1 MKTAIFL
8 NIHADLYARFA
19 HIRTQLLQGSKVSQA
34 SALGEVLSEISCEII
49 EQVFM
54 VILQDKRHAQHT
66 GDSEKVVQQILEAVR
81 KYMPWSVSFFSNERL
96 LPLVEYVFNT
106 IQVEDEKFY
115 MTYPISQQLTQQ
127 IQSSSKK
134 LMAGDS
140 SEISPVMKLLVEV
153 IDLGVTHL
161 MREPKKTLKFNFV
174 VDKTLN
180 GAINMMTHLGYKRL
194 EKIGTQL
201 DATTAADYVE
211 YFLKFMRHQ
220 A

>member
-180 GAINMMTHLGYKRL
+180 GVINMMTHLGYKRL
-194 EKIGTQL
+194 EKIDTQL

>member
-1 MKTAIFL
+1 MNTAVFL

-115 MTYPISQQLTQQ
+115 MTYPISQ
-127 IQSSSKK
+127 
-134 LMAGDS
+134 
-140 SEISPVMKLLVEV
+140 
-153 IDLGVTHL
+153 
-161 MREPKKTLKFNFV
+161 
-174 VDKTLN
+174 
-180 GAINMMTHLGYKRL
+180 
-194 EKIGTQL
+194 
-201 DATTAADYVE
+201 
-211 YFLKFMRHQ
+211 
-220 A
+220 

>member
-180 GAINMMTHLGYKRL
+180 GVINMMTHLGYKRL

-201 DATTAADYVE
+201 DSESAGNYVE

>member
-115 MTYPISQQLTQQ
+115 MTYTISQQLTQQ

-180 GAINMMTHLGYKRL
+180 GVINMTTHLGYKRL
-194 EKIGTQL
+194 EKLGSQL
-201 DATTAADYVE
+201 DHKAAINYID
-211 YFLKFMRHQ
+211 YFLQFMRHQ